1 MFMGTSEAS
10 AGDLGTAT
18 DCRLGKW
25 YYEGEGK
32 TCFSQ
37 LDGYRT
43 LEGPHLEIHR
53 QGRMAVESYRAGNI
67 SAGLD
72 AVEQMEAAST
82 NVLQCLER
90 MALDGAAKPDV
101 LFLQR

>member
-1 MFMGTSEAS
+1 
-10 AGDLGTAT
+10 
-18 DCRLGKW
+18 
-25 YYEGEGK
+25 
-32 TCFSQ
+32 
-37 LDGYRT
+37 
-43 LEGPHLEIHR
+43 
-53 QGRMAVESYRAGNI
+53 MAVESYRAGNV